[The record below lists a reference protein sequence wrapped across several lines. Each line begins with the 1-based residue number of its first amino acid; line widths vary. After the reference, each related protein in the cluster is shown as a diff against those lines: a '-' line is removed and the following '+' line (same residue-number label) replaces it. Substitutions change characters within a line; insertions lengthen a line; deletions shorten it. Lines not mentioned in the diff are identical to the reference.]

1 MSSARA
7 IEIILNHM
15 PGDTIYSATTGRATR
30 ELFFLREKRNENSK
44 CDFLNVGAMGHA
56 SSVALGIALSRPERN
71 VICLD
76 GDCAAMMHMGAMTMV
91 SKLDVPNFIH
101 IVLNNGAH
109 ESVGGQPSAG
119 YLIDFTSIAKAC
131 GYVTVGNTVENEEEL
146 INALEILKRRN
157 KAGFLDVR
165 IHKGLSGELSPLDFS
180 HREFIDN
187 LMDELNQW

>member
-1 MSSARA
+1 M
-7 IEIILNHM
+7 
-15 PGDTIYSATTGRATR
+15 
-30 ELFFLREKRNENSK
+30 
-44 CDFLNVGAMGHA
+44 
-56 SSVALGIALSRPERN
+56 
-71 VICLD
+71 
-76 GDCAAMMHMGAMTMV
+76 
-91 SKLDVPNFIH
+91 
-101 IVLNNGAH
+101 LNNGAH